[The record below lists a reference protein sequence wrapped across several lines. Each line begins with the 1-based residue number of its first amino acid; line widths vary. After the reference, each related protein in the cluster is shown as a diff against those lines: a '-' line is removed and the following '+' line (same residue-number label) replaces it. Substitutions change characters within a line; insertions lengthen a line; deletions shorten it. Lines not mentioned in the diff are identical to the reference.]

1 MGTHNWDPLYDRRI
15 TIWLFYE
22 RFFKLMHI
30 VSAHTGRATVVLLK
44 NVEAS

>member
-1 MGTHNWDPLYDRRI
+1 MNV
-15 TIWLFYE
+15 
-22 RFFKLMHI
+22 FFKLMHI